1 MNEEEI
7 KNIIIV
13 KKYTVDLESKI
24 ENLGLIDDFLA
35 IKIKNNKKYICKLV
49 KNDRKRK
56 EKKKS
61 IIIHSKIDHVNIV
74 KLYDFYEDDEY
85 FFIFLDYIE
94 GKTLEKIIENISYEE
109 NEIFIIV
116 EQIVNVLIFLY
127 DSKYILKDLE
137 LRNIFI
143 RKKYNESEKTQ
154 ILLCNLE
161 NRALLSNSL
170 SNSNKTSIEESYN
183 KIVLKLGLIICQ
195 LLDAQLFSYLR
206 KNKFET
212 ETDEEFDELKKEIEK
227 KILAKNGITEN
238 IKNLIIYMVMIGKE
252 QRIHIKDIK
261 KKKWFK
267 YFYKINEEK
276 ENKKMLNNSI
286 KVDNKNVILNK
297 YIKIEN
303 KESIVNERAPIGIS
317 KSLNQEIKKTRKPNI
332 VEETIITDEGYLE
345 LYKKEKELLLGLID
359 NYDREEL
366 IKDIN
371 LSKKYLETVKIN
383 NNSNYFQSDSTEINR
398 DKSEKLLSQID
409 RKRK

>member
-1 MNEEEI
+1 M
-7 KNIIIV
+7 
-13 KKYTVDLESKI
+13 
-24 ENLGLIDDFLA
+24 
-35 IKIKNNKKYICKLV
+35 
-49 KNDRKRK
+49 
-56 EKKKS
+56 
-61 IIIHSKIDHVNIV
+61 
-74 KLYDFYEDDEY
+74 
-85 FFIFLDYIE
+85 
-94 GKTLEKIIENISYEE
+94 
-109 NEIFIIV
+109 
-116 EQIVNVLIFLY
+116 
-127 DSKYILKDLE
+127 
-137 LRNIFI
+137 
-143 RKKYNESEKTQ
+143 
-154 ILLCNLE
+154 
-161 NRALLSNSL
+161 
-170 SNSNKTSIEESYN
+170 
-183 KIVLKLGLIICQ
+183 CQ
-195 LLDAQLFSYLR
+195 LLDVQLFSYLR

-286 KVDNKNVILNK
+286 KVDNKNGILNK